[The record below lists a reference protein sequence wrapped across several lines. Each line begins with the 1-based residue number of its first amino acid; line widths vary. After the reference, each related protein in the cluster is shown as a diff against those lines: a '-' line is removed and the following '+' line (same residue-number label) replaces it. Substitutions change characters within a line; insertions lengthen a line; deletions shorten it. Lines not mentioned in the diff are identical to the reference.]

1 MSGLLPSATQEPAD
15 STGVNMPT
23 PGAGPRK
30 FLPSRSTRD
39 VLWLL
44 VVSAFVLVL
53 LASVGVMSA
62 FVFIFPMSQTPQVLL
77 ILFTA
82 AAGFLGGL
90 FAPSPFGVNQAN
102 STAEEGANMP
112 G

>member
-1 MSGLLPSATQEPAD
+1 MGVPASVAEQAQPMPSAEGAFL
-15 STGVNMPT
+15 
-23 PGAGPRK
+23 PGAERCK
-30 FLPSRSTRD
+30 FLPSRSIRD

-44 VVSAFVLVL
+44 VVSAFVVVL
-53 LASVGVMSA
+53 LVSVGTMSA
-62 FVFIFPMSQTPQVLL
+62 FVFLFPTSQTPQVLL

-90 FAPSPFGVNQAN
+90 FAPSPFGTMQAN
-102 STAEEGANMP
+102 GTAEEGANMP